1 MSSDK
6 KWKDALLS
14 SGLPLE
20 ATVAACLER
29 HGAHV
34 FGEYEFPTVNLDGD
48 QLLRSVDLHAYWDLP
63 AADLNVAVECKY
75 RRDGVCWFFMPPKL
89 AKLRATDWLT
99 NCFVSPFVPP
109 WYCPTV
115 ITPPTVKFGHHPSKD
130 GFVFPVVSKG
140 VEIIPGRQGTDKE
153 DAANETA
160 IRNALVQ
167 VRYGSASMMF
177 GFPPLPID
185 SLPSYLNQR
194 FRFIVP
200 MVVTTAELLVFREG
214 VGVSEVRSADLPSDL
229 AISVP
234 ALIQDVDAPDQL
246 LGRHI
251 KMSLAENYS
260 ALLQSPVTRADAEK
274 AKERM
279 FGPVPPG
286 HSPYA
291 DLLTFDGPKRVIVV
305 RMDHLDALLKNIRA
319 LLTEPDMLQKYDWL
333 GRSGPDGLVY
343 DVDQHRAQHKP
354 CNSQAAHRGGGPSE
368 PPGSAA
374 QVTQ

>member
-20 ATVAACLER
+20 ATVAASLER

-34 FGEYEFPTVNLDGD
+34 FGEYEFPTVNLNGE
-48 QLLRSVDLHAYWDLP
+48 QLLRSLDLHAYWDLP
-63 AADLNVAVECKY
+63 AIDLSIAVECKY
-75 RRDGVCWFFMPPKL
+75 RRDGVSWFFMPPKL

-130 GFVFPVVSKG
+130 GFVLPVVSKG
-140 VEIIPGRQGTDKE
+140 VEIIPGKQGTDK
-153 DAANETA
+153 DDVPNETA

-167 VRYGSASMMF
+167 TRYGSASMMF
-177 GFPPLPID
+177 GFPPIPLE
-185 SLPSYLNQR
+185 SLQPYLNQR

-200 MVVTTAELLVFREG
+200 IVVTTAELLVFREAI
-214 VGVSEVRSADLPSDL
+214 GVSEVRSAEVPGDL
-229 AISVP
+229 AVSVP
-234 ALIQDVDAPDQL
+234 ALIQDVDVPDQL

-274 AKERM
+274 AKERV
-279 FGPVPPG
+279 FGPLPPNQ
-286 HSPYA
+286 SPYA
-291 DLLTFDGPKRVIVV
+291 DLLAFDGPKRVIVV
-305 RMDHLDALLKNIRA
+305 RMDQLDTLLKSIQA
-319 LLTEPDMLQKYDWL
+319 LLTEPDLLQKYDWL
-333 GRSGPDGLVY
+333 DRSPPDGLIY
-343 DVDQHRAQHKP
+343 DVDQHRA
-354 CNSQAAHRGGGPSE
+354 HRKAGES
-368 PPGSAA
+368 S
-374 QVTQ
+374 T